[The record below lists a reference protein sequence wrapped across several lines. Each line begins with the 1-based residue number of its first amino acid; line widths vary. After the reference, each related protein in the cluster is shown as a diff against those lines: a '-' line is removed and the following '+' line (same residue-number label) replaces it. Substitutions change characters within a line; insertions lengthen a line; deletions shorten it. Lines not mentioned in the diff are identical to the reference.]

1 MTPEQEAMME
11 RFQHVAALALLRD
24 IADEIEHQGSGVD
37 VRSILLRARAVL
49 AWGDVTIRE
58 EATR

>member
-1 MTPEQEAMME
+1 MTPEIKQAIVEH
-11 RFQHVAALALLRD
+11 QHVAALRLLTD
-24 IADEIEHQGSGVD
+24 IVSEIEHQGSGVD

-58 EATR
+58 EAGR